1 MLEVQGL
8 RKEYGPLTAVQ
19 GISFSLKPGDI
30 FGFIGSNGAGKT
42 TTIKMIATLIE
53 PTSGTAKLNGADILG
68 DPMEV
73 RRQIGYMPDFFG
85 LYDDVRVWEYLDFFA
100 ALYRVPN
107 ADRSGIIDNVLELTD
122 LTAKKTAFVQSL
134 SRGMQQRL
142 CLAGALSMIPRSCC
156 WTSRAS
162 GLDPRARA
170 ELKELIAELGRMGK
184 IVVVSSH
191 ILPELADFCN
201 TVGIIEGA
209 SFCVRTGSGHHA
221 GHADRPLSRS
231 QNLSRAGPA
240 CALRARPAARANRR
254 RPDTTSIAVDFLGGF
269 EEQADLLDAV
279 DPAGFRIIGFCRR
292 ACRPRRRVL
301 PVDDGSG
308 ELGWRRR
315 LGSSRRAEHT
325 SGTRPR
331 AVTSASKC
339 GERGHFGPSRS
350 TCFV

>member
-53 PTSGTAKLNGADILG
+53 PTSGTATLNGADILA

-142 CLAGALSMIPRSCC
+142 CLARCLVHDPALLLLDEP
-156 WTSRAS
+156 AS

-201 TVGIIEGA
+201 TVGIIERGELLA
-209 SFCVRTGSGHHA
+209 FGPVQTIVQGMQTARCLVLKTLSEPEELKDFIQA
-221 GHADRPLSRS
+221 RPLVQS
-231 QNLSRAGPA
+231 
-240 CALRARPAARANRR
+240 ARAH
-254 RPDTTSIAVDFLGGF
+254 DVTSVTIEFLGGLD
-269 EEQADLLDAV
+269 EQADLLDAV
-279 DPAGFRIIGFCRR
+279 IHQGFRVVGFSEEH
-292 ACRPRRRVL
+292 
-301 PVDDGSG
+301 VDLEDVF
-308 ELGWRRR
+308 LR
-315 LGSSRRAEHT
+315 LTTG
-325 SGTRPR
+325 
-331 AVTSASKC
+331 AVN
-339 GERGHFGPSRS
+339 
-350 TCFV
+350 